1 IRTLDRGVEDAAG
14 LARGPRPGRQRREL
28 DVGIVARRDIGLLQ
42 SRFFARRPRLDRAE
56 LLPHRISAE
65 VEPRRGQRNICIRG
79 RKGEAADRSDGGRA
93 VSALVGWRA
102 LGRPWQRRL
111 FRRVAC
117 GRCDLDRRIERERLS
132 GLLLRKRWAL
142 LLLIRDDRSGR
153 RRLEPV
159 ALERN
164 QAVAVARDAVVALA
178 AAVDHR
184 TGIRAREKGLFT
196 QGPLADRP
204 GDARVV
210 RIETDQLEVQWQR
223 DGVARRARDA
233 ELGLVDGAERGSKRG
248 LLGAV
253 DHRLPGHA
261 GSAVR
266 VSYLA
271 RP

>member
-1 IRTLDRGVEDAAG
+1 
-14 LARGPRPGRQRREL
+14 
-28 DVGIVARRDIGLLQ
+28 
-42 SRFFARRPRLDRAE
+42 FARRPWLDRAE

-65 VEPRRGQRNICIRG
+65 VEPRRGQRWIHVRG
-79 RKGEAADRSDGGRA
+79 GKGEAAGRLDGVAGRA

-102 LGRPWQRRL
+102 LGRPWQRRRSRRAARGRCDL
-111 FRRVAC
+111 ARRV
-117 GRCDLDRRIERERLS
+117 GRGGCDLDRRIERERLA

-184 TGIRAREKGLFT
+184 TCIGTREKGLFT
-196 QGPLADRP
+196 QEPLADRP

-253 DHRLPGHA
+253 DHRLTREQ
-261 GSAVR
+261 GSEVL
-266 VSYLA
+266 VSDLA
-271 RP
+271 RQQQQHQDAEAEGGSQTALRPVARCTHQ